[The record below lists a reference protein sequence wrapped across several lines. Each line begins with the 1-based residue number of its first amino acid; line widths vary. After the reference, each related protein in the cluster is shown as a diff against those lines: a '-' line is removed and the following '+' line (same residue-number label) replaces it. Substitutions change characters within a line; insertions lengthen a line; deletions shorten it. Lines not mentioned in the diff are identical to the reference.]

1 MKKLIAVI
9 LCFVTLF
16 SLFVPVYASG
26 ISTYSNNVYTTNVL
40 FSISSAGKATVTS
53 NYSGKPGLVTKATI
67 ETKIQKKFGLI
78 WINVD
83 GGKWTDT
90 STNTNYSVSHSL
102 QLSKTGKY
110 RAHVEFTISGTGGSP
125 DEITKNVEKTYT
137 KP

>member
-26 ISTYSNNVYTTNVL
+26 ITTYSNNVNSTTTSFVIT
-40 FSISSAGKATVTS
+40 STGKATVTS

-78 WINVD
+78 WITVD
-83 GGKWTDT
+83 CGEWTDT
-90 STNTNYSVSHSL
+90 STNTTYSVSHTL
-102 QLSKTGKY
+102 QLLKSGTY
-110 RAHVEFTISGTGGSP
+110 RANVKYTISGTGGSP
-125 DEITKNVEKTYT
+125 DEITKKIERTYT